1 MSMYKLCII
10 TILISTIT
18 FSISYS
24 QSNKPGSF
32 YFKTPKCE
40 HYLTQRER
48 GFMPNDFNFCDHFII
63 NLTQPI
69 LLIDPY
75 IVTERDIGGSYDN
88 FYNRIDSNCIYSH
101 NYFTINFFDSG
112 HCEIELVDE
121 VWINGS
127 DSKGGELPFGEE
139 RIEFGSSSSFIANY
153 EFSKVD
159 SVLSFSFVDS
169 LSHFN
174 IEYNNWPQH
183 NEGWWNHGHFTQKTR
198 GYLPKIIHRRF
209 RYKLKQLDDLYSILY
224 PIGYSEE

>member
-18 FSISYS
+18 FKISYS
-24 QSNKPGSF
+24 QSNKPASF

-69 LLIDPY
+69 LLINPS
-75 IVTERDIGGSYDN
+75 IVTRNDIDGVYDY
-88 FYNRIDSNCIYSH
+88 FYNRIDSNCIYSY
-101 NYFTINFFDSG
+101 NYFKINFFNSG
-112 HCEIELVDE
+112 YCRLDLVDE
-121 VWINGS
+121 VLLLVGDTNGN
-127 DSKGGELPFGEE
+127 DYPLGEE
-139 RIEFGSSSSFIANY
+139 KEILTSSSSFKANY
-153 EFSKVD
+153 EFSMVD

-198 GYLPKIIHRRF
+198 GYLPRIIHRRF